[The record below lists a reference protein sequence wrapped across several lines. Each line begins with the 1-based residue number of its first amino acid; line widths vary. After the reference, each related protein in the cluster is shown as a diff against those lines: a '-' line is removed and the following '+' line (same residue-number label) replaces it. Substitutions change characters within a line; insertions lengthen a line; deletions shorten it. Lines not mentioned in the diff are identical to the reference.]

1 MKIIPMGMFY
11 EAVSLRLLKK
21 TYPSFMQ
28 NYYIN
33 SAYLY
38 LKTKNYKST
47 YVVTQNI
54 YRIG

>member
-1 MKIIPMGMFY
+1 MGMFY